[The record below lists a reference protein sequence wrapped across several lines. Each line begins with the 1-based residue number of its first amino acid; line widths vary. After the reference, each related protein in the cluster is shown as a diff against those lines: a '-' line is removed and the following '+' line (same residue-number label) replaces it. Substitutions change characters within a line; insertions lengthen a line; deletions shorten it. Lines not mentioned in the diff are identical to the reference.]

1 VTACLL
7 LAVDSTG
14 RRNTSISFFLLGF
27 ESQGVAHIACDP
39 KVPGFSAAAKSSKNP
54 RRIGIHSVFLLQ
66 DKKCCVDRLNPP
78 PKADIAR
85 LFDHLVSDLLE
96 MQRHV

>member
-1 VTACLL
+1 MSALPLPVQP
-7 LAVDSTG
+7 VDATL
-14 RRNTSISFFLLGF
+14 SISFFLLGF

-66 DKKCCVDRLNPP
+66 DKKVLRRPVEPAYRKRTFGSAML
-78 PKADIAR
+78 
-85 LFDHLVSDLLE
+85 
-96 MQRHV
+96 

>member
-1 VTACLL
+1 MKILGVALQADGEYGVTVVTGPKHQKEKPLN
-7 LAVDSTG
+7 STG

-54 RRIGIHSVFLLQ
+54 RRIG
-66 DKKCCVDRLNPP
+66 
-78 PKADIAR
+78 
-85 LFDHLVSDLLE
+85 
-96 MQRHV
+96 